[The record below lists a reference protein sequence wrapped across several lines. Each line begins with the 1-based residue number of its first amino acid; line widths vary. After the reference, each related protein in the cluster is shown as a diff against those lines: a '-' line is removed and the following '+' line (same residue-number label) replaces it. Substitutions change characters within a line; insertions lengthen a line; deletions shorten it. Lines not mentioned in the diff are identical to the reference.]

1 MSPAVYEAQWKV
13 HCGSALIET
22 DQYFTTLEFRGTVQ
36 IQFTIST
43 EAYWKPGMKQDPLM
57 IRLKRKGKEYRM
69 VPILGGQLDL
79 CLDVSLRL
87 RELGNGD
94 VQLIDA

>member
-1 MSPAVYEAQWKV
+1 
-13 HCGSALIET
+13 
-22 DQYFTTLEFRGTVQ
+22 
-36 IQFTIST
+36 
-43 EAYWKPGMKQDPLM
+43 MKQDPLM
-57 IRLKRKGKEYRM
+57 IRLKRKGKEYGM